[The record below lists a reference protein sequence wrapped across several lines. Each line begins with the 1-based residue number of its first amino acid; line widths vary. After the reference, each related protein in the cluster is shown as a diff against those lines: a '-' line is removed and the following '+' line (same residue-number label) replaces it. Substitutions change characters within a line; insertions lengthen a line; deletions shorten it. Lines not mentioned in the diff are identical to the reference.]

1 MAQRKCSVVLTATA
15 YRHCESLVDGGV
27 YVTIDDA
34 ASDLIMQV
42 RGGIQLS
49 APSIGPI
56 QSQTSPI
63 SMSTAPVLA
72 STPVIEAPIDV
83 PKSAGSKLTDWMN
96 S

>member
-15 YRHCESLVDGGV
+15 YRHCESLVNDGT

-42 RGGIQLS
+42 RGGTHHI
-49 APSIGPI
+49 PSPINQI
-56 QSQTSPI
+56 QSQTLPN
-63 SMSTAPVLA
+63 SMSTTPVLA
-72 STPVIEAPIDV
+72 STPIIEAPIAL
-83 PKSAGSKLTDWMN
+83 PKTAGAKLTDWMN